1 MAGVTRDRETGE
13 LVGFEEICALLDI
26 EESYEHKTTALSVF
40 HMTKEQYTVSEE
52 FKNAE
57 GKRQLNLQ
65 KDGSH
70 IVITIEESGEDGQVS
85 YAGLP
90 EELQEFLFNYS
101 NEELLQDPESVLQ
114 SIVRMQACFQ
124 KGVGAGVLLA
134 MDVPTLNEENQPSIA
149 QSFRRQMTVVD
160 EELCAEA
167 GI

>member
-1 MAGVTRDRETGE
+1 M
-13 LVGFEEICALLDI
+13 
-26 EESYEHKTTALSVF
+26 
-40 HMTKEQYTVSEE
+40 SEE

-124 KGVGAGVLLA
+124 KGVGAGVLLS
-134 MDVPTLNEENQPSIA
+134 MDVPTLNEEN
-149 QSFRRQMTVVD
+149 
-160 EELCAEA
+160 
-167 GI
+167 